1 MAKSHSFDSGMRILM
16 TLQYL
21 HNLTESYGENALT
34 IVKVK
39 QLAEYLTSECGMPT
53 SRDTAKKI
61 LDAIYESD
69 TGYHI
74 ERQISEGGQTLYKY
88 RRTFTLE
95 QISLLSTIIC
105 SSMFLGEYEI
115 EKLLGQLRNL
125 TSEENAKSLP
135 CLESF
140 LRPRMIN
147 AEALGNLRIIYEAI
161 NNKKTLSFYLGSMD
175 AEKNIYYDKSK
186 KENDPEF
193 KRVIFNYKTNER
205 KEKNLKKTSSYQGKP
220 IICSPYSLVWDNSRC
235 YLICSVLHDNNNYLW
250 NYRVDRLFELKI
262 SDELYNKGK
271 WSPFYDFKKGNLDAE
286 EYLHSIFKMFPS
298 RAPLIK
304 VALKFK
310 DRLVRVIVEKFGFE
324 TEIKRINEEYMMAE
338 VKVQVSKQF
347 YGWLAGFE
355 SEDLSLVSP
364 AEEVEKYKNYLKKA
378 LDYYS
383 TNDVALK

>member
-21 HNLTESYGENALT
+21 HNLPESYGENDLT

-39 QLAEYLTSECGMPT
+39 KLADYLTSECGMPT

-88 RRTFTLE
+88 RRSFSLE

-105 SSMFLGEYEI
+105 SSMFLDKDEI
-115 EKLLGQLRNL
+115 EKLLRQLKAL
-125 TSEENAKSLP
+125 TSEENADSLP

-147 AEALGNLRIIYEAI
+147 AEALGNLRIIYDAI
-161 NNKKTLSFYLGSMD
+161 NNKKTLRFYLGSMD
-175 AEKNIYYDKSK
+175 FEKNIYYDKAIK
-186 KENDPEF
+186 DNDLEF
-193 KRVIFNYKTNER
+193 KRVIINYKTNER
-205 KEKNLKKTSSYQGKP
+205 KEQDLKKAHFYQGNP
-220 IICSPYSLVWDNSRC
+220 IICSPYSLAWDNSRC
-235 YLICSVLHDNNNYLW
+235 YLICSIFDGKNNYLW

-262 SDELYNKGK
+262 SDEIYNTGR
-271 WSPFYDFKKGNLDAE
+271 WSSFYDFKKATLNVE

-298 RAPLIK
+298 KAPLIK

-310 DRLVRVIVEKFGFE
+310 ERLIRVIVEKFGFE
-324 TEIKRINEEYMMAE
+324 TKIKRINEDYMMAE

-347 YGWLAGFE
+347 YGWLAGFDI
-355 SEDLSLVSP
+355 EDLSLVSP
-364 AEEVEKYKNYLKKA
+364 AEEVEKYKNYLKNA

-383 TNDVALK
+383 ANNMEL